1 MASRHSPTPPCHT
14 LRPSPEPASRE
25 GRAISNPMLID
36 TALSEQLRGILAPL
50 ERHHTLRASA
60 APGHPLRDE
69 LFDLVRAVAAT
80 SDHIDAETLDGDGLT
95 LDLLCDGHP
104 TGIRFRAVPGG
115 HEFSSLLLALLNADG
130 KGKNLPDAATT
141 ARIRALHGPIHL
153 VTYVSLSCTN
163 CPDVVQALNLI
174 ALYHPGVTHDIAD
187 GALWPEETE
196 HLGIQAVPTV
206 TTDGQA
212 LHIGRG
218 ALGDLLGK
226 LESAFGA
233 ETVTTAGPR
242 RFDLIVA
249 GGGPAAAAAAIYTAR
264 KGLDVA
270 LVTNRVGGQVNETTG
285 IENLVS
291 VARTTGP
298 QLAADLRKHVE
309 DYGVH
314 VYDNRTIDR
323 LDDSGETKALVT
335 TSGERFEA
343 PQAVIATGAA
353 WRRLGVPGEA
363 EYTGRGVAFCPHC
376 DGPFYRGRDVAVV
389 GGGNSGVEAA
399 IDLAGICRTVTLIE
413 FMDSLKADAVLR
425 EKLAALPNTSVR
437 LHTETLEALGDGKRL
452 TGLRLRDRLSGDE
465 STLAVDGVFVQ
476 IGLTPNS
483 APFAGTVET
492 NRAREIVT
500 DRNGRTSRP
509 GIYAA
514 GDVTDVTYKQ
524 IVIAMGE
531 GAKAALAAFDDRMK
545 GR

>member
-1 MASRHSPTPPCHT
+1 
-14 LRPSPEPASRE
+14 
-25 GRAISNPMLID
+25 
-36 TALSEQLRGILAPL
+36 
-50 ERHHTLRASA
+50 
-60 APGHPLRDE
+60 
-69 LFDLVRAVAAT
+69 
-80 SDHIDAETLDGDGLT
+80 
-95 LDLLCDGHP
+95 
-104 TGIRFRAVPGG
+104 
-115 HEFSSLLLALLNADG
+115 
-130 KGKNLPDAATT
+130 
-141 ARIRALHGPIHL
+141 
-153 VTYVSLSCTN
+153 
-163 CPDVVQALNLI
+163 
-174 ALYHPGVTHDIAD
+174 
-187 GALWPEETE
+187 
-196 HLGIQAVPTV
+196 
-206 TTDGQA
+206 
-212 LHIGRG
+212 
-218 ALGDLLGK
+218 
-226 LESAFGA
+226 
-233 ETVTTAGPR
+233 
-242 RFDLIVA
+242 
-249 GGGPAAAAAAIYTAR
+249 AAAIYTAR

-323 LDDSGETKALVT
+323 LDDSGETKAFVT

-399 IDLAGICRTVTLIE
+399 IDLAGICRAVTLIE

>member
-130 KGKNLPDAATT
+130 KGKNLPDAATA

-174 ALYHPGVTHDIAD
+174 AIYHPGVTHDIAD

-323 LDDSGETKALVT
+323 LDDSGETKAFVT

-353 WRRLGVPGEA
+353 WRRLGVPGET

-389 GGGNSGVEAA
+389 GGGTRV
-399 IDLAGICRTVTLIE
+399 
-413 FMDSLKADAVLR
+413 
-425 EKLAALPNTSVR
+425 
-437 LHTETLEALGDGKRL
+437 
-452 TGLRLRDRLSGDE
+452 
-465 STLAVDGVFVQ
+465 
-476 IGLTPNS
+476 
-483 APFAGTVET
+483 
-492 NRAREIVT
+492 
-500 DRNGRTSRP
+500 SRP
-509 GIYAA
+509 PSTWPASAA
-514 GDVTDVTYKQ
+514 
-524 IVIAMGE
+524 
-531 GAKAALAAFDDRMK
+531 R
-545 GR
+545 